1 MFYLLSSISYWAAK
15 VITNLLSS
23 IPIVGNNIVYLI
35 WSGFNINMNTITI
48 IYTLHLVL
56 PLIMFPLIM
65 LHLYC
70 LHQYHSSNKN
80 QASINKLLVN
90 FNYYYVSKDYMNI
103 LLFMFAVM
111 IFMLLPLLLSDNE
124 MFIINYPSIY
134 PLHIVPE
141 WYYLFAYAILRSIPN
156 KLFMCDCFHY
166 KCITLI
172 FNYC

>member
-1 MFYLLSSISYWAAK
+1 
-15 VITNLLSS
+15 
-23 IPIVGNNIVYLI
+23 
-35 WSGFNINMNTITI
+35 MNTITI
-48 IYTLHLVL
+48 IYTLHFVL

-90 FNYYYVSKDYMNI
+90 FNYYYVSKDYRNI

-111 IFMLLPLLLSDNE
+111 IFMLSPLLLSDNE
-124 MFIINYPSIY
+124 MFIMNNPSIS

-141 WYYLFAYAILRSIPN
+141 
-156 KLFMCDCFHY
+156 
-166 KCITLI
+166 
-172 FNYC
+172 